1 MLEVIQFDESLIRFA
16 IFDPRFVFE
25 TVKDFVA
32 QVGAASA
39 RTNPEEASD
48 PESLSEKCKKL
59 QNKMSLLL
67 RTLQI
72 ESEAG
77 KNMQSCVQRT
87 NSMENLQ
94 EETDQYER
102 KLSESFKSHSDSD
115 VRNEEPIIEIVPK
128 RKRKPKVTIPK
139 EHLWSR
145 ANSLKKA
152 VREII
157 NHTEKG
163 WLIDTRLR
171 DLI

>member
-1 MLEVIQFDESLIRFA
+1 M
-16 IFDPRFVFE
+16 FE

-39 RTNPEEASD
+39 TTNPDEADD
-48 PESLSEKCKKL
+48 PECLSQKCMKL

-67 RTLQI
+67 STLQV

-77 KNMQSCVQRT
+77 KKNQSLSHRT
-87 NSMENLQ
+87 NSMENFQ
-94 EETDQYER
+94 EETSQYER

-115 VRNEEPIIEIVPK
+115 IRNEEPIIEVTPK
-128 RKRKPKVTIPK
+128 RKRKPKIVIPK

-163 WLIDTRLR
+163 KICLILLFLTL
-171 DLI
+171 